1 MYQELI
7 SYAKLCFT
15 NLVKVHEFQ
24 YRTDLIDSSSF
35 IMEFDSKIFNIK
47 IEKYRNEFYT
57 TLCKINYPNDEINL
71 YNLLDYIFKTDNN
84 DRVFSNYFDE
94 FTDFESYKLQIKY
107 ISDLIYDN
115 FNAINNFFNNEDY
128 MFKYEDLRKFI
139 IMKYPDIFG

>member
-1 MYQELI
+1 
-7 SYAKLCFT
+7 
-15 NLVKVHEFQ
+15 
-24 YRTDLIDSSSF
+24 
-35 IMEFDSKIFNIK
+35 MEFDSKIFNIK